1 MPILATNKRAS
12 FDYNF
17 LETYEAGLVLFG
29 HEVKAIKD
37 GHVSLKESFVSI
49 QENKG
54 RLSLFLVGAHIS
66 RYRYAGALDN
76 YEPTRSRKLLLRQE
90 EIDRLIGK
98 MQSSGLTLVPVK
110 LYTKHSLIKVELALA
125 QGKRKFDK
133 REALKKRDIDRQIKT
148 ALKQR

>member
-1 MPILATNKRAS
+1 MPVLATNKRAS
-12 FDYNF
+12 FDYHF
-17 LETYEAGLVLFG
+17 LETYEAGLVLLG

-49 QENKG
+49 RENKG
-54 RLSLFLVGAHIS
+54 RSSLFLVGAHIS
-66 RYRYAGALDN
+66 RYRYAGTLDN
-76 YEPTRSRKLLLRQE
+76 YEPTRPRQLLLRQG
-90 EIDRLIGK
+90 EIDHLIGK
-98 MQSSGLTLVPVK
+98 LQSGGLTLVPVK

-148 ALKQR
+148 ALRQR

>member
-1 MPILATNKRAS
+1 MPVLATNKKAN

-17 LETYEAGLVLFG
+17 LETYEAGLVLLG

-37 GHVSLKESFVSI
+37 GHVSLKEAYVSI
-49 QENKG
+49 RKEKEHS
-54 RLSLFLVGAHIS
+54 SLFLVGAHVS
-66 RYRYAGALDN
+66 RYRYAGALEN
-76 YEPTRSRKLLLRQE
+76 YQPTRPRQLLLRQE

-98 MQSSGLTLVPVK
+98 LQSDGLTLVPVK

-133 REALKKRDIDRQIKT
+133 REALKKRDVDRQIKT
-148 ALKQR
+148 ALRQR